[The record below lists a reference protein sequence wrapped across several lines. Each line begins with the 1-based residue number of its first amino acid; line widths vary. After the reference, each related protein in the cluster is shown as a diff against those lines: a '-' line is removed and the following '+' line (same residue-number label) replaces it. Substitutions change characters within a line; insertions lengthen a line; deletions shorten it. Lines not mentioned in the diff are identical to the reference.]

1 MMCKSHTGDKDN
13 LNLLTQ
19 LIALFTTLHYFLS
32 NKSIT
37 NLASDR
43 KEPVKNLSGIPFYHT
58 RGKEPTKLN
67 CQSFKGY
74 SICCFSKGS
83 HIYCRVSVTYYVC

>member
-43 KEPVKNLSGIPFYHT
+43 KEPVK
-58 RGKEPTKLN
+58 KLIRN
-67 CQSFKGY
+67 TLLPHKR
-74 SICCFSKGS
+74 KRA
-83 HIYCRVSVTYYVC
+83 HKA